1 MEQILVTIDDSQSL
15 ASVRNAITKLR
26 GVVSTS
32 VLKNTSLSKTEKQQA
47 YVKDT
52 LTRAMKEVK
61 LSKLEGK
68 EFQDIDDFIKEM
80 REGQVYGSINSVG
93 PEFKR
98 EFKRLYKK
106 YRSLLD
112 DFETWKNE
120 ILNNPLLGDDLGGGV
135 RKVRMAIASKGKG
148 KSGGARILTL
158 NLMID
163 PESMKITL
171 LTIYDKSEI
180 ANVKDDYIK

>member
-61 LSKLEGK
+61 LSKPEGK

-80 REGQVYGSINSVG
+80 REG
-93 PEFKR
+93 
-98 EFKRLYKK
+98 
-106 YRSLLD
+106 
-112 DFETWKNE
+112 
-120 ILNNPLLGDDLGGGV
+120 
-135 RKVRMAIASKGKG
+135 
-148 KSGGARILTL
+148 
-158 NLMID
+158 
-163 PESMKITL
+163 
-171 LTIYDKSEI
+171 
-180 ANVKDDYIK
+180 

>member
-1 MEQILVTIDDSQSL
+1 MEHILVTIDDSQSL

-52 LTRAMKEVK
+52 LTRAMNEVK

-80 REGQVYGSINSVG
+80 REG
-93 PEFKR
+93 
-98 EFKRLYKK
+98 
-106 YRSLLD
+106 
-112 DFETWKNE
+112 
-120 ILNNPLLGDDLGGGV
+120 
-135 RKVRMAIASKGKG
+135 
-148 KSGGARILTL
+148 
-158 NLMID
+158 
-163 PESMKITL
+163 
-171 LTIYDKSEI
+171 
-180 ANVKDDYIK
+180 

>member
-1 MEQILVTIDDSQSL
+1 MTIDDSQSL

-32 VLKNTSLSKTEKQQA
+32 VLKNTSLSKTEKKQA

-80 REGQVYGSINSVG
+80 REG
-93 PEFKR
+93 
-98 EFKRLYKK
+98 
-106 YRSLLD
+106 
-112 DFETWKNE
+112 
-120 ILNNPLLGDDLGGGV
+120 
-135 RKVRMAIASKGKG
+135 
-148 KSGGARILTL
+148 
-158 NLMID
+158 
-163 PESMKITL
+163 
-171 LTIYDKSEI
+171 
-180 ANVKDDYIK
+180 

>member
-26 GVVSTS
+26 GFVSTS

-80 REGQVYGSINSVG
+80 REG
-93 PEFKR
+93 
-98 EFKRLYKK
+98 
-106 YRSLLD
+106 
-112 DFETWKNE
+112 
-120 ILNNPLLGDDLGGGV
+120 
-135 RKVRMAIASKGKG
+135 
-148 KSGGARILTL
+148 
-158 NLMID
+158 
-163 PESMKITL
+163 
-171 LTIYDKSEI
+171 
-180 ANVKDDYIK
+180 

>member
-1 MEQILVTIDDSQSL
+1 MEHILVTIDDSQSL

-32 VLKNTSLSKTEKQQA
+32 VLKNTSLSKTEKQKA

-80 REGQVYGSINSVG
+80 REG
-93 PEFKR
+93 
-98 EFKRLYKK
+98 
-106 YRSLLD
+106 
-112 DFETWKNE
+112 
-120 ILNNPLLGDDLGGGV
+120 
-135 RKVRMAIASKGKG
+135 
-148 KSGGARILTL
+148 
-158 NLMID
+158 
-163 PESMKITL
+163 
-171 LTIYDKSEI
+171 
-180 ANVKDDYIK
+180 

>member
-1 MEQILVTIDDSQSL
+1 MEQILVTIDASQSL

-80 REGQVYGSINSVG
+80 REG
-93 PEFKR
+93 
-98 EFKRLYKK
+98 
-106 YRSLLD
+106 
-112 DFETWKNE
+112 
-120 ILNNPLLGDDLGGGV
+120 
-135 RKVRMAIASKGKG
+135 
-148 KSGGARILTL
+148 
-158 NLMID
+158 
-163 PESMKITL
+163 
-171 LTIYDKSEI
+171 
-180 ANVKDDYIK
+180 

>member
-68 EFQDIDDFIKEM
+68 EFQNIDDFIKEM
-80 REGQVYGSINSVG
+80 REG
-93 PEFKR
+93 
-98 EFKRLYKK
+98 
-106 YRSLLD
+106 
-112 DFETWKNE
+112 
-120 ILNNPLLGDDLGGGV
+120 
-135 RKVRMAIASKGKG
+135 
-148 KSGGARILTL
+148 
-158 NLMID
+158 
-163 PESMKITL
+163 
-171 LTIYDKSEI
+171 
-180 ANVKDDYIK
+180 

>member
-80 REGQVYGSINSVG
+80 REG
-93 PEFKR
+93 
-98 EFKRLYKK
+98 
-106 YRSLLD
+106 
-112 DFETWKNE
+112 
-120 ILNNPLLGDDLGGGV
+120 
-135 RKVRMAIASKGKG
+135 
-148 KSGGARILTL
+148 
-158 NLMID
+158 
-163 PESMKITL
+163 
-171 LTIYDKSEI
+171 
-180 ANVKDDYIK
+180 

>member
-80 REGQVYGSINSVG
+80 RE
-93 PEFKR
+93 
-98 EFKRLYKK
+98 
-106 YRSLLD
+106 D
-112 DFETWKNE
+112 
-120 ILNNPLLGDDLGGGV
+120 
-135 RKVRMAIASKGKG
+135 
-148 KSGGARILTL
+148 
-158 NLMID
+158 
-163 PESMKITL
+163 
-171 LTIYDKSEI
+171 
-180 ANVKDDYIK
+180 

>member
-1 MEQILVTIDDSQSL
+1 MTIDDSQSL

-68 EFQDIDDFIKEM
+68 EFQDIDDFIKGM
-80 REGQVYGSINSVG
+80 REG
-93 PEFKR
+93 
-98 EFKRLYKK
+98 
-106 YRSLLD
+106 
-112 DFETWKNE
+112 
-120 ILNNPLLGDDLGGGV
+120 
-135 RKVRMAIASKGKG
+135 
-148 KSGGARILTL
+148 
-158 NLMID
+158 
-163 PESMKITL
+163 
-171 LTIYDKSEI
+171 
-180 ANVKDDYIK
+180 

>member
-1 MEQILVTIDDSQSL
+1 MEHILVTIDDPQSL

-52 LTRAMKEVK
+52 LTRAMNEVK

-80 REGQVYGSINSVG
+80 REG
-93 PEFKR
+93 
-98 EFKRLYKK
+98 
-106 YRSLLD
+106 
-112 DFETWKNE
+112 
-120 ILNNPLLGDDLGGGV
+120 
-135 RKVRMAIASKGKG
+135 
-148 KSGGARILTL
+148 
-158 NLMID
+158 
-163 PESMKITL
+163 
-171 LTIYDKSEI
+171 
-180 ANVKDDYIK
+180 

>member
-1 MEQILVTIDDSQSL
+1 MEHILVTIDDSQSL

-32 VLKNTSLSKTEKQQA
+32 VLKNTSLSKTEKQKA

-80 REGQVYGSINSVG
+80 REC
-93 PEFKR
+93 
-98 EFKRLYKK
+98 
-106 YRSLLD
+106 
-112 DFETWKNE
+112 
-120 ILNNPLLGDDLGGGV
+120 
-135 RKVRMAIASKGKG
+135 
-148 KSGGARILTL
+148 
-158 NLMID
+158 
-163 PESMKITL
+163 
-171 LTIYDKSEI
+171 
-180 ANVKDDYIK
+180 

>member
-32 VLKNTSLSKTEKQQA
+32 VLKNTSLSKTEMQQA

-80 REGQVYGSINSVG
+80 REG
-93 PEFKR
+93 
-98 EFKRLYKK
+98 
-106 YRSLLD
+106 
-112 DFETWKNE
+112 
-120 ILNNPLLGDDLGGGV
+120 
-135 RKVRMAIASKGKG
+135 
-148 KSGGARILTL
+148 
-158 NLMID
+158 
-163 PESMKITL
+163 
-171 LTIYDKSEI
+171 
-180 ANVKDDYIK
+180 

>member
-1 MEQILVTIDDSQSL
+1 MTIDDSQSL
-15 ASVRNAITKLR
+15 ASVCNAITKLR

-80 REGQVYGSINSVG
+80 REG
-93 PEFKR
+93 
-98 EFKRLYKK
+98 
-106 YRSLLD
+106 
-112 DFETWKNE
+112 
-120 ILNNPLLGDDLGGGV
+120 
-135 RKVRMAIASKGKG
+135 
-148 KSGGARILTL
+148 
-158 NLMID
+158 
-163 PESMKITL
+163 
-171 LTIYDKSEI
+171 
-180 ANVKDDYIK
+180 

>member
-68 EFQDIDDFIKEM
+68 EFQDIDEFIKEM
-80 REGQVYGSINSVG
+80 REG
-93 PEFKR
+93 
-98 EFKRLYKK
+98 
-106 YRSLLD
+106 
-112 DFETWKNE
+112 
-120 ILNNPLLGDDLGGGV
+120 
-135 RKVRMAIASKGKG
+135 
-148 KSGGARILTL
+148 
-158 NLMID
+158 
-163 PESMKITL
+163 
-171 LTIYDKSEI
+171 
-180 ANVKDDYIK
+180 

>member
-80 REGQVYGSINSVG
+80 R
-93 PEFKR
+93 
-98 EFKRLYKK
+98 
-106 YRSLLD
+106 
-112 DFETWKNE
+112 
-120 ILNNPLLGDDLGGGV
+120 
-135 RKVRMAIASKGKG
+135 
-148 KSGGARILTL
+148 
-158 NLMID
+158 
-163 PESMKITL
+163 
-171 LTIYDKSEI
+171 
-180 ANVKDDYIK
+180 

>member
-1 MEQILVTIDDSQSL
+1 MTIDDSQSL

-61 LSKLEGK
+61 LSKPEGK

-80 REGQVYGSINSVG
+80 REG
-93 PEFKR
+93 
-98 EFKRLYKK
+98 
-106 YRSLLD
+106 
-112 DFETWKNE
+112 
-120 ILNNPLLGDDLGGGV
+120 
-135 RKVRMAIASKGKG
+135 
-148 KSGGARILTL
+148 
-158 NLMID
+158 
-163 PESMKITL
+163 
-171 LTIYDKSEI
+171 
-180 ANVKDDYIK
+180 

>member
-47 YVKDT
+47 YIKDT

-80 REGQVYGSINSVG
+80 REG
-93 PEFKR
+93 
-98 EFKRLYKK
+98 
-106 YRSLLD
+106 
-112 DFETWKNE
+112 
-120 ILNNPLLGDDLGGGV
+120 
-135 RKVRMAIASKGKG
+135 
-148 KSGGARILTL
+148 
-158 NLMID
+158 
-163 PESMKITL
+163 
-171 LTIYDKSEI
+171 
-180 ANVKDDYIK
+180 

>member
-15 ASVRNAITKLR
+15 ASVRHAITKLR

-80 REGQVYGSINSVG
+80 REG
-93 PEFKR
+93 
-98 EFKRLYKK
+98 
-106 YRSLLD
+106 
-112 DFETWKNE
+112 
-120 ILNNPLLGDDLGGGV
+120 
-135 RKVRMAIASKGKG
+135 
-148 KSGGARILTL
+148 
-158 NLMID
+158 
-163 PESMKITL
+163 
-171 LTIYDKSEI
+171 
-180 ANVKDDYIK
+180 

>member
-80 REGQVYGSINSVG
+80 RAG
-93 PEFKR
+93 
-98 EFKRLYKK
+98 
-106 YRSLLD
+106 
-112 DFETWKNE
+112 
-120 ILNNPLLGDDLGGGV
+120 
-135 RKVRMAIASKGKG
+135 
-148 KSGGARILTL
+148 
-158 NLMID
+158 
-163 PESMKITL
+163 
-171 LTIYDKSEI
+171 
-180 ANVKDDYIK
+180 

>member
-1 MEQILVTIDDSQSL
+1 MTIDDSQSL
-15 ASVRNAITKLR
+15 ASVRNAIIKLR

-80 REGQVYGSINSVG
+80 REG
-93 PEFKR
+93 
-98 EFKRLYKK
+98 
-106 YRSLLD
+106 
-112 DFETWKNE
+112 
-120 ILNNPLLGDDLGGGV
+120 
-135 RKVRMAIASKGKG
+135 
-148 KSGGARILTL
+148 
-158 NLMID
+158 
-163 PESMKITL
+163 
-171 LTIYDKSEI
+171 
-180 ANVKDDYIK
+180 

>member
-15 ASVRNAITKLR
+15 ASVRTAITKLR

-80 REGQVYGSINSVG
+80 REG
-93 PEFKR
+93 
-98 EFKRLYKK
+98 
-106 YRSLLD
+106 
-112 DFETWKNE
+112 
-120 ILNNPLLGDDLGGGV
+120 
-135 RKVRMAIASKGKG
+135 
-148 KSGGARILTL
+148 
-158 NLMID
+158 
-163 PESMKITL
+163 
-171 LTIYDKSEI
+171 
-180 ANVKDDYIK
+180 

>member
-26 GVVSTS
+26 GVGSTW
-32 VLKNTSLSKTEKQQA
+32 VFKNTSLSKTEKQQA

-80 REGQVYGSINSVG
+80 REG
-93 PEFKR
+93 
-98 EFKRLYKK
+98 
-106 YRSLLD
+106 
-112 DFETWKNE
+112 
-120 ILNNPLLGDDLGGGV
+120 
-135 RKVRMAIASKGKG
+135 
-148 KSGGARILTL
+148 
-158 NLMID
+158 
-163 PESMKITL
+163 
-171 LTIYDKSEI
+171 
-180 ANVKDDYIK
+180 

>member
-1 MEQILVTIDDSQSL
+1 MEKILVTIDDSQSL

-80 REGQVYGSINSVG
+80 REG
-93 PEFKR
+93 
-98 EFKRLYKK
+98 
-106 YRSLLD
+106 
-112 DFETWKNE
+112 
-120 ILNNPLLGDDLGGGV
+120 
-135 RKVRMAIASKGKG
+135 
-148 KSGGARILTL
+148 
-158 NLMID
+158 
-163 PESMKITL
+163 
-171 LTIYDKSEI
+171 
-180 ANVKDDYIK
+180 

>member
-15 ASVRNAITKLR
+15 ASVRNAITNLR

-52 LTRAMKEVK
+52 LTRAMTEVK

-80 REGQVYGSINSVG
+80 REG
-93 PEFKR
+93 
-98 EFKRLYKK
+98 
-106 YRSLLD
+106 
-112 DFETWKNE
+112 
-120 ILNNPLLGDDLGGGV
+120 
-135 RKVRMAIASKGKG
+135 
-148 KSGGARILTL
+148 
-158 NLMID
+158 
-163 PESMKITL
+163 
-171 LTIYDKSEI
+171 
-180 ANVKDDYIK
+180 

>member
-15 ASVRNAITKLR
+15 ASVRNSITKLR

-80 REGQVYGSINSVG
+80 REG
-93 PEFKR
+93 
-98 EFKRLYKK
+98 
-106 YRSLLD
+106 
-112 DFETWKNE
+112 
-120 ILNNPLLGDDLGGGV
+120 
-135 RKVRMAIASKGKG
+135 
-148 KSGGARILTL
+148 
-158 NLMID
+158 
-163 PESMKITL
+163 
-171 LTIYDKSEI
+171 
-180 ANVKDDYIK
+180 

>member
-1 MEQILVTIDDSQSL
+1 MTIDDSQSL

-68 EFQDIDDFIKEM
+68 ELQDIDDFIKEM
-80 REGQVYGSINSVG
+80 REG
-93 PEFKR
+93 
-98 EFKRLYKK
+98 
-106 YRSLLD
+106 
-112 DFETWKNE
+112 
-120 ILNNPLLGDDLGGGV
+120 
-135 RKVRMAIASKGKG
+135 
-148 KSGGARILTL
+148 
-158 NLMID
+158 
-163 PESMKITL
+163 
-171 LTIYDKSEI
+171 
-180 ANVKDDYIK
+180 

>member
-1 MEQILVTIDDSQSL
+1 MEQILVTIDDSQTL

-80 REGQVYGSINSVG
+80 REG
-93 PEFKR
+93 
-98 EFKRLYKK
+98 
-106 YRSLLD
+106 
-112 DFETWKNE
+112 
-120 ILNNPLLGDDLGGGV
+120 
-135 RKVRMAIASKGKG
+135 
-148 KSGGARILTL
+148 
-158 NLMID
+158 
-163 PESMKITL
+163 
-171 LTIYDKSEI
+171 
-180 ANVKDDYIK
+180 

>member
-15 ASVRNAITKLR
+15 ARVRNAITKLR

-80 REGQVYGSINSVG
+80 REG
-93 PEFKR
+93 
-98 EFKRLYKK
+98 
-106 YRSLLD
+106 
-112 DFETWKNE
+112 
-120 ILNNPLLGDDLGGGV
+120 
-135 RKVRMAIASKGKG
+135 
-148 KSGGARILTL
+148 
-158 NLMID
+158 
-163 PESMKITL
+163 
-171 LTIYDKSEI
+171 
-180 ANVKDDYIK
+180 

>member
-1 MEQILVTIDDSQSL
+1 MTIDDSQSL

-32 VLKNTSLSKTEKQQA
+32 VLKNTSLSKTEKQQT

-80 REGQVYGSINSVG
+80 REG
-93 PEFKR
+93 
-98 EFKRLYKK
+98 
-106 YRSLLD
+106 
-112 DFETWKNE
+112 
-120 ILNNPLLGDDLGGGV
+120 
-135 RKVRMAIASKGKG
+135 
-148 KSGGARILTL
+148 
-158 NLMID
+158 
-163 PESMKITL
+163 
-171 LTIYDKSEI
+171 
-180 ANVKDDYIK
+180 

>member
-1 MEQILVTIDDSQSL
+1 MTIDDSQSL

-32 VLKNTSLSKTEKQQA
+32 VLKNTSLSKTEKQQD

-80 REGQVYGSINSVG
+80 REG
-93 PEFKR
+93 
-98 EFKRLYKK
+98 
-106 YRSLLD
+106 
-112 DFETWKNE
+112 
-120 ILNNPLLGDDLGGGV
+120 
-135 RKVRMAIASKGKG
+135 
-148 KSGGARILTL
+148 
-158 NLMID
+158 
-163 PESMKITL
+163 
-171 LTIYDKSEI
+171 
-180 ANVKDDYIK
+180 

>member
-15 ASVRNAITKLR
+15 ASVRNAIIKLR

-80 REGQVYGSINSVG
+80 REG
-93 PEFKR
+93 
-98 EFKRLYKK
+98 
-106 YRSLLD
+106 
-112 DFETWKNE
+112 
-120 ILNNPLLGDDLGGGV
+120 
-135 RKVRMAIASKGKG
+135 
-148 KSGGARILTL
+148 
-158 NLMID
+158 
-163 PESMKITL
+163 
-171 LTIYDKSEI
+171 
-180 ANVKDDYIK
+180 

>member
-26 GVVSTS
+26 GVVSTT

-80 REGQVYGSINSVG
+80 REG
-93 PEFKR
+93 
-98 EFKRLYKK
+98 
-106 YRSLLD
+106 
-112 DFETWKNE
+112 
-120 ILNNPLLGDDLGGGV
+120 
-135 RKVRMAIASKGKG
+135 
-148 KSGGARILTL
+148 
-158 NLMID
+158 
-163 PESMKITL
+163 
-171 LTIYDKSEI
+171 
-180 ANVKDDYIK
+180 

>member
-1 MEQILVTIDDSQSL
+1 MEQILVTIDDPQSL

-52 LTRAMKEVK
+52 LTRAMNEVK

-80 REGQVYGSINSVG
+80 REG
-93 PEFKR
+93 
-98 EFKRLYKK
+98 
-106 YRSLLD
+106 
-112 DFETWKNE
+112 
-120 ILNNPLLGDDLGGGV
+120 
-135 RKVRMAIASKGKG
+135 
-148 KSGGARILTL
+148 
-158 NLMID
+158 
-163 PESMKITL
+163 
-171 LTIYDKSEI
+171 
-180 ANVKDDYIK
+180 

>member
-52 LTRAMKEVK
+52 LTRGMKEVK

-80 REGQVYGSINSVG
+80 REG
-93 PEFKR
+93 
-98 EFKRLYKK
+98 
-106 YRSLLD
+106 
-112 DFETWKNE
+112 
-120 ILNNPLLGDDLGGGV
+120 
-135 RKVRMAIASKGKG
+135 
-148 KSGGARILTL
+148 
-158 NLMID
+158 
-163 PESMKITL
+163 
-171 LTIYDKSEI
+171 
-180 ANVKDDYIK
+180 

>member
-68 EFQDIDDFIKEM
+68 EFQDIDDFIKEI
-80 REGQVYGSINSVG
+80 REG
-93 PEFKR
+93 
-98 EFKRLYKK
+98 
-106 YRSLLD
+106 
-112 DFETWKNE
+112 
-120 ILNNPLLGDDLGGGV
+120 
-135 RKVRMAIASKGKG
+135 
-148 KSGGARILTL
+148 
-158 NLMID
+158 
-163 PESMKITL
+163 
-171 LTIYDKSEI
+171 
-180 ANVKDDYIK
+180 